1 MIQSLSNSGSVF
13 TRVVICSILM
23 VTANVA
29 AGSELMIADDSRV
42 WQDSS
47 KSHTINAALVSYASR
62 NLTLKTSDGRTISI
76 SIDKVSKP
84 DQVYAMR
91 KIQTARAKL
100 SLSQR
105 QPLKAKS
112 NTRIV
117 RGHKAVR
124 PTLTASTASAEKLY
138 GVNWLPL
145 DQAESVAAKENK
157 PILWLRVLG
166 DMKGFM

>member
-100 SLSQR
+100 SLSQ
-105 QPLKAKS
+105 PLKAKP
-112 NTRIV
+112 NRKIV

-124 PTLTASTASAEKLY
+124 RTLTASTASAEKLY

-145 DQAESVAAKENK
+145 DQAESVATTENK